1 MSGDHWWWDMPEFVA
16 AQRDP
21 GFRAWVQ
28 SIELGMDLGE
38 EPFEEIIPGL
48 PIRDPF
54 SDEGIIAAETAFLH
68 TFADR
73 RALDADFP
81 LMMRFVRYL
90 GQAYVEKL
98 ECRWV
103 AQPNIKP
110 WSLSSPAIE
119 FPWPGTNMLLDLIPV
134 MNGTVSPPRRGDDWI
149 YVFRNN
155 RKDHQKWVEQGRPGF
170 AEWKAHDQEI
180 GAT

>member
-1 MSGDHWWWDMPEFVA
+1 MSGDHWWWDMPEFVE

-21 GFRAWVQ
+21 GFRAWVE

-48 PIRDPF
+48 PVRDPF
-54 SDEGIIAAETAFLH
+54 SDEGITAAETAFLH
-68 TFADR
+68 TFGDE
-73 RALDADFP
+73 RALDADWH

-119 FPWPGTNMLLDLIPV
+119 RPWPGTDMLFPLVPV
-134 MNGTVSPPRRGDDWI
+134 MNATVVRRTGRQWLW
-149 YVFRNN
+149 VFGNN
-155 RKDHQKWVEQGRPGF
+155 RKDHREWVERGRPGF

>member
-1 MSGDHWWWDMPEFVA
+1 MRNRSRRSSPAYRYG
-16 AQRDP
+16 
-21 GFRAWVQ
+21 
-28 SIELGMDLGE
+28 I
-38 EPFEEIIPGL
+38 
-48 PIRDPF
+48 DPF
-54 SDEGIIAAETAFLH
+54 SDEGITAAETAFLH

-73 RALDADFP
+73 RALDADP
-81 LMMRFVRYL
+81 HLMMRFVKYL

-103 AQPNIKP
+103 WQPNIKP

-119 FPWPGTNMLLDLIPV
+119 CPWPNDMLFDLIPV
-134 MNGTVSPPRRGDDWI
+134 MNATVIRRTGRQWLW
-149 YVFRNN
+149 VFGNN
-155 RKDHQKWVEQGRPGF
+155 RKRYQEWVEQGRPGF